1 MGPPERAGDQL
12 EMTRT
17 RPLGFFGWLKH
28 QRGTS
33 TLEFAVVLPTLLII
47 FLGGLELARAWLTVN
62 IATNAVREGA
72 RVGAASNPTLSGTN
86 PINYGFD
93 NTQALLRLNQVLSAA
108 NLTPYLGSVSVTCIP
123 TATPP
128 AGTTG
133 CTPDSEIQASA
144 TVNFITVAPLFLPV
158 LGTPA
163 NPLVIQ
169 ETARMRRE

>member
-1 MGPPERAGDQL
+1 
-12 EMTRT
+12 MTRT

-47 FLGGLELARAWLTVN
+47 FVGGLELARAWLTVN
-62 IATNAVREGA
+62 VTTNAVREGA
-72 RVGAASNPTLSGTN
+72 RVAAASNPTLTGTN
-86 PINYGFD
+86 PVNYGFD
-93 NTQALLRLNQVLSAA
+93 NTQALLRLNQVLASA
-108 NLTPYLGSVSVTCIP
+108 NLTPSAVSVTCTP
-123 TATPP
+123 AATPP

-133 CTPDSEIQASA
+133 CTPDSQIQASA
-144 TVNFITVAPLFLPV
+144 TVNFVTVAPLFLPV

-163 NPLVIQ
+163 SPLVIQ

>member
-1 MGPPERAGDQL
+1 
-12 EMTRT
+12 MTRT
-17 RPLGFFGWLKH
+17 RSLGFFGWLKH

-72 RVGAASNPTLSGTN
+72 RVAAASNPTLTGTN
-86 PINYGFD
+86 PVNYGFD
-93 NTQALLRLNQVLSAA
+93 NTTALARLNQVLSSA
-108 NLTPYLGSVSVTCIP
+108 NLAVVSATVTCIN
-123 TATPP
+123 ATTPA

-133 CTPDSEIQASA
+133 CTPDSQIVASA
-144 TVNFITVAPLFLPV
+144 TVNFSTVAPLFLPM
-158 LGTPA
+158 LSSLT
-163 NPLVIQ
+163 IQ

>member
-17 RPLGFFGWLKH
+17 RSLGFFGWLKH

-72 RVGAASNPTLSGTN
+72 RVGAASNPTLSGSSPVT
-86 PINYGFD
+86 YSFD
-93 NTQALLRLNQVLSAA
+93 NTQALARLNQVLSSA
-108 NLTPYLGSVSVTCIP
+108 NITPASVSITCI
-123 TATPP
+123 
-128 AGTTG
+128 
-133 CTPDSEIQASA
+133 SA
-144 TVNFITVAPLFLPV
+144 
-158 LGTPA
+158 
-163 NPLVIQ
+163 
-169 ETARMRRE
+169 

>member
-1 MGPPERAGDQL
+1 MELPERAGDQL

-17 RPLGFFGWLKH
+17 RALGFFGWMKH

-62 IATNAVREGA
+62 ITTNAVREGA
-72 RVGAASNPTLSGTN
+72 RVAAASNPTLTGTN
-86 PINYGFD
+86 PVNYGFD
-93 NTQALLRLNQVLSAA
+93 NTQALLRLNQVLASA
-108 NLTPYLGSVSVTCIP
+108 NLTPSTVSVTCTP
-123 TATPP
+123 AATPP

-133 CTPDSEIQASA
+133 CTPDSQIQASA
-144 TVNFITVAPLFLPV
+144 TVNFVTVAPLFLPV

-163 NPLVIQ
+163 SPLVIQ